1 MNKKQQ
7 KQLLGV
13 GIALAA
19 VLLLLAIVL
28 LYNAWE
34 AKREEDEEEAA
45 KIYVSLSED
54 AETLA
59 FTDTDGLA
67 LSFSKSGDDWVYDA
81 DSSFPLDSDTITV
94 LADEVNGLT
103 AEDSFTPEE
112 ELSSYG
118 LDAPTYSLTVTDSDG
133 TEKTL
138 LIGGLTSDSSYYYA
152 QVDGEETVYVIGT
165 TIPTRLET
173 TLYDLAET
181 PTIASLTTDNLTS
194 AVISGAAGETTLGV
208 IDVEVT
214 SEDTDSESGDA
225 SSGTEPEV
233 TVEQHWTVNGEDV
246 NGDDFMDDLA
256 SDLKSINLDGLAA
269 FNPTEDELAA
279 YGISS
284 PVATLT
290 ASYTDSDD
298 AAATVTLVI
307 GSADDGNYY
316 CVVNG
321 DTTSVWVLDSDEVSN
336 LLTCAIQGYDQAQA
350 DLKAAAEAEETD
362 SDA

>member
-19 VLLLLAIVL
+19 VLLLLAAVL
-28 LYNAWE
+28 LYDAWE
-34 AKREEDEEEAA
+34 QKKTEDEEEAA
-45 KIYVSLSED
+45 KIYVSLAED

-67 LSFSKSGDDWVYDA
+67 LSFSKSGDTWVYDA
-81 DSSFPLDSDTITV
+81 DSTFPLDADAIST

-103 AEDSFTPEE
+103 AEDGFTPEE

-118 LDAPTYSLTVTDSDG
+118 LDEPTYSLAVTDSDG

-152 QVDGEETVYVIGT
+152 KVDGEDTVYIIGT
-165 TIPTRLET
+165 TIPTSLAT
-173 TLYDLAET
+173 TLYGLAET
-181 PTIASLTTDNLTS
+181 PTIANLTTDNLTS
-194 AVISGAAGETTLGV
+194 AVLSGAGGETTLGV

-214 SEDTDSESGDA
+214 SEDSESGDA

-233 TVEQHWTVNGEDV
+233 TVEQHWTVNGTDV
-246 NGDDFMDDLA
+246 DGDDFMDDLA
-256 SDLKSINLDGLAA
+256 SDLKGITLDGLAA
-269 FNPTEDELAA
+269 FNPTADELAG
-279 YGISS
+279 YGLEE

-298 AAATVTLVI
+298 AAATVTLTI

-316 CVVNG
+316 CCVNG
-321 DTTSVWVLDSDEVSN
+321 DTTSVWTLDSDEVSN
-336 LLTCAIQGYDQAQA
+336 LLTCALQGYDQAQA
-350 DLKAAAEAEETD
+350 DLEAAAENTD
-362 SDA
+362 SDE